1 MPQKVG
7 SGKILPVRRV
17 NVTKSIHD
25 MIQYVS
31 WIFGRLSKCQLLQDI
46 KTELCP
52 ILRVLSPKITSEHD
66 PRYTCHKNGAVPP
79 PIMVQWTWP
88 MLCNQVARQR
98 PSTHVLHLPRGI
110 LLVGCLCPNM
120 YPKHTHVA
128 LSHQKAWWNMLVL
141 DETWLQTSC
150 WYLASEIMLPGKY
163 QHFVQYMQAA
173 TRTNQSARFSD
184 MCYIIRQTTWHK
196 RMKPLMLNPDSQ
208 PNLHILKHIFYKD
221 HMESG
226 QS

>member
-1 MPQKVG
+1 MDIRSSLKVPTAP
-7 SGKILPVRRV
+7 SRQNRIVAP
-17 NVTKSIHD
+17 
-25 MIQYVS
+25 
-31 WIFGRLSKCQLLQDI
+31 
-46 KTELCP
+46 E
-52 ILRVLSPKITSEHD
+52 ILRLLWPKITSEHD

-98 PSTHVLHLPRGI
+98 PSTHVLHLPTGI

-128 LSHQKAWWNMLVL
+128 LSHQEAWWNMLVL
-141 DETWLQTSC
+141 DETWLQNLVDTWLQKS
-150 WYLASEIMLPGKY
+150 YEKY

-173 TRTNQSARFSD
+173 TRTNQPARFSD
-184 MCYIIRQTTWHK
+184 MCYIIRQTTWHN

-208 PNLHILKHIFYKD
+208 PNR
-221 HMESG
+221 HMFISNTSFSNITWSRDNHKFNSCLCPSERLEEPSCMAA
-226 QS
+226 S

>member
-1 MPQKVG
+1 MDIRSSLKVPTAP
-7 SGKILPVRRV
+7 SRQNRIVAP
-17 NVTKSIHD
+17 
-25 MIQYVS
+25 
-31 WIFGRLSKCQLLQDI
+31 
-46 KTELCP
+46 E
-52 ILRVLSPKITSEHD
+52 ILRLLWPKITSEHD

-98 PSTHVLHLPRGI
+98 PSTHVLHLPTGI

-128 LSHQKAWWNMLVL
+128 LSHQEAWWNMLVL
-141 DETWLQTSC
+141 DETWLQKSC
-150 WYLASEIMLPGKY
+150 WYLASEILWKVPTFCAIHAG
-163 QHFVQYMQAA
+163 
-173 TRTNQSARFSD
+173 
-184 MCYIIRQTTWHK
+184 C
-196 RMKPLMLNPDSQ
+196 NPDKPTCKIFWHVLHYTTNNMTQ
-208 PNLHILKHIFYKD
+208 PHETIDVESRLATKSPHVHLKHIFFKH